1 MSEIKT
7 FPFKKESFDEIKTYK
22 FGKNWP
28 VVYVLED
35 KREIYIGQT
44 VSAYSRAKQHIEN
57 PERRKLEDIHI
68 ISDEEFNVSA
78 ALDIESWL
86 IQYIA
91 ADGKYVVQ
99 NGNGGLKNHNYY
111 DKVKYK
117 TKFEHVWDALREK
130 GLAQHTLNHLKNSD
144 LFKYSPYKTL
154 TEDQLAVAKAIVR
167 DLKKNDKATFIIS
180 GKPGT
185 GKTIL
190 ATYICKYLQEKE
202 ETKDL
207 KVGLVVPMASLR
219 NTIGKV
225 FSKVKGLK
233 SSMVIGPNDVVKD
246 DYDMLIV
253 DESHRLQ
260 RRKGIM
266 GYGSYDEVNRKLG
279 LDKEATQLEWIIQ
292 SSRYQILFY
301 DPNQSIKPADIR
313 PSDFTALSAKKYE
326 LKSQMRVGAGD
337 DFIKFVDDIFDLKK
351 PEKTTFEN
359 YDFKIF
365 NDIRE
370 MVDAI
375 KEKESEYKLARVVSG
390 YAWPWHTKPNSK
402 SEKDYDIEID
412 GLKLIWNSTTKDW
425 VNSPN
430 AINEVG
436 CIHTVQGYDL
446 NYVGLIIG
454 PEISYDPKS
463 KKINVDK
470 NKYFDINGRNGISD
484 PSELEQYIKNIY
496 KTLLTRGIIGA
507 YVFICDRHLREYV
520 KSIIGAKTTDKPI
533 TPLGEV
539 LQSVLSP
546 YTETMVSLPLYDSIG
561 CGEATYADPV
571 SYETCDV
578 PVSLISRGAKYFV
591 LRTSGDSMNKLG
603 IEDGDLILC
612 QKNYQAPSGSVA
624 VVLIGE
630 DATLKEIKY
639 ERDGLLLTPRST
651 NPKHQPYKL
660 VEGDEF
666 KILGTFVKKLA
677 SPEVLY

>member
-7 FPFKKESFDEIKTYK
+7 FPFKKEGVAEIKTYK

-44 VSAYSRAKQHIEN
+44 ISAYSRAKQHSEN
-57 PERRKLEDIHI
+57 PERQKLDTMHI
-68 ISDEEFNVSA
+68 ISDDEFNVSA

-91 ADGKYVVQ
+91 ADGKYVIQ

-117 TKFEHVWDALREK
+117 TKFEHVWDMLREQ
-130 GLAQHTLNHLKNSD
+130 GLVQHTLNHLKNSD

-154 TEDQLAVAKAIVR
+154 TEDQLMVAKAIVR
-167 DLKKNDKATFIIS
+167 DLKRSEKATFVIS

-190 ATYICKYLQEKE
+190 ATYICKFLQEKE
-202 ETKDL
+202 ETKNL

-225 FSKVKGLK
+225 FSKIKGLK
-233 SSMVIGPNDVVKD
+233 SSMVIGPNDVIKNT
-246 DYDMLIV
+246 YDLLIV

-279 LDKEATQLEWIIQ
+279 LQKESTQLDWVMK
-292 SSRYQILFY
+292 SSRYQIFFY
-301 DPNQSIKPADIR
+301 DPNQSIKPADVR
-313 PSDFTALSAKKYE
+313 PSDFSALKAKTYE
-326 LKSQMRVGAGD
+326 LKSQMRVGAGE
-337 DFIKFVDDIFDLKK
+337 DFIKFVDDVFNLQTPD
-351 PEKTTFEN
+351 KTSFEN

-365 NDIRE
+365 DDIYQ
-370 MVDAI
+370 MVNAI
-375 KEKESEYKLARVVSG
+375 KQKDSEHKLARVVSG

-402 SEKDYDIEID
+402 SKQDYDIEID
-412 GLKLIWNSTTKDW
+412 GLKLVWNSTTKDW

-430 AINEVG
+430 ATNEVG

-454 PEISYDPKS
+454 PEISYDPIL
-463 KKINVDK
+463 KKITVDK
-470 NKYFDINGRNGISD
+470 NKYFDINGRNGIND
-484 PSELEQYIKNIY
+484 PTELEQYIKNIY
-496 KTLLTRGIIGA
+496 KTLLTRGILGA
-507 YVFICDRHLREYV
+507 YVYICDKNLREYLKGLV
-520 KSIIGAKTTDKPI
+520 NIQQGNKLV

-539 LQSVLSP
+539 LKSILSP
-546 YTETMVSLPLYDSIG
+546 YSEKMVGLPLYDSIG
-561 CGEATYADPV
+561 CGEATYADPT
-571 SYETCDV
+571 SYENVDV
-578 PVSLISRGAKYFV
+578 PESFIQPGAKYFV
-591 LRTSGDSMNKLG
+591 LRTSGDSMNKKD
-603 IEDGDLILC
+603 INDGDLILC
-612 QKNYQAPSGSVA
+612 QKNYQASSGSIA
-624 VVLIGE
+624 IVLIGD

-639 ERDGLLLTPRST
+639 EADGLTLIPHST
-651 NPKHQPYKL
+651 NPKHQPRKL

-666 KILGTFVKKLA
+666 KVLGTFVRKLQ
-677 SPEVLY
+677 LD